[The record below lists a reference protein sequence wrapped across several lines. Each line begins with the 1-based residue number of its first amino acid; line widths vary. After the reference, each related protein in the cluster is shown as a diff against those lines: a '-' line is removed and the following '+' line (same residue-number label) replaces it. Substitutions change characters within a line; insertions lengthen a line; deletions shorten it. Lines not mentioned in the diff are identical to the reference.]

1 MNKFPGTRGRFCS
14 SALSFRREQRVQQRE
29 SVAEESNESNS
40 ESAMSL
46 QEVNEQLA
54 PLPQTP
60 KLPSTPSR
68 SLPLQQGGEEAFAAP
83 SPPSRSPLQS
93 PSVSPRPAAGVGHT
107 TAEESSTR
115 FGIRKWWRLNIDSA
129 KKWWETGVNDFNEQA
144 AEALAKIRSQAAAT
158 EAAAEDNRASPAI
171 SEDHGSEGT
180 SAPTGEEAG
189 QGSVAAPADAEIGV
203 ADKWTRSLKT
213 MQLQTA
219 TALQVNTPRPPIP
232 ERHRTVKC
240 GEVLT
245 TFRCS
250 HFAGAISGTY
260 ANRAGT
266 RLRLSE
272 PVCLMLRHGIVRRA
286 AQFLSPSPVQHT
298 FCLGG
303 RAVINQWRFLQL
315 TSSN

>member
-1 MNKFPGTRGRFCS
+1 MALRAMFFSSWMGRRLLGLGLGS
-14 SALSFRREQRVQQRE
+14 
-29 SVAEESNESNS
+29 EESNESNS

-46 QEVNEQLA
+46 QE
-54 PLPQTP
+54 
-60 KLPSTPSR
+60 
-68 SLPLQQGGEEAFAAP
+68 
-83 SPPSRSPLQS
+83 S

-219 TALQVNTPRPPIP
+219 TALQHMVQTSKETGKKLADVWDIHDLVDDVAEQKDRW
-232 ERHRTVKC
+232 E
-240 GEVLT
+240 
-245 TFRCS
+245 S
-250 HFAGAISGTY
+250 H
-260 ANRAGT
+260 
-266 RLRLSE
+266 
-272 PVCLMLRHGIVRRA
+272 H
-286 AQFLSPSPVQHT
+286 
-298 FCLGG
+298 LGLG
-303 RAVINQWRFLQL
+303 RADQKYLWESAFAR
-315 TSSN
+315 SSF